1 MKNLLVLSALL
12 IGTLAFGQ
20 TKKRPSLD
28 VKINKTLD
36 SLSEIYQKKVF
47 GIRRYRNNDTISRT
61 IYYLK
66 NNEEYTEVIF
76 LSVKGKRIK

>member
-1 MKNLLVLSALL
+1 MKNLLLLSALL
-12 IGTLAFGQ
+12 IGTLVFSQ
-20 TKKRPSLD
+20 TKKQPLD

-36 SLSEIYQKKVF
+36 SLSEIYGKKVF

>member
-1 MKNLLVLSALL
+1 MKNLLLLAAML
-12 IGTLAFGQ
+12 IGTLVFGQ
-20 TKKRPSLD
+20 AKKQPSLD

-47 GIRRYRNNDTISRT
+47 GIMRYRNNDTISRT

-66 NNEEYTEVIF
+66 NSEEYSEVVF

>member
-12 IGTLAFGQ
+12 IVTLAFGQ

-47 GIRRYRNNDTISRT
+47 GIMRYRNNDTISRT